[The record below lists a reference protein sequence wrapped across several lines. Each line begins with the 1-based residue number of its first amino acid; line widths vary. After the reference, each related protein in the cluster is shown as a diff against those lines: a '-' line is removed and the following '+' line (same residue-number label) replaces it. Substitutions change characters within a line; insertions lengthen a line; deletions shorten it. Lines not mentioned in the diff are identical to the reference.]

1 MATKKATTAAKK
13 SATAPKTAVKKAA
26 AVKTAAK
33 KVAAKKAVA
42 KKAPARKAVAKKA
55 TTTAKKAAPTHEEIA
70 KLAHHY
76 FSQRGYEHGS
86 HDDDWA
92 RAEKELS

>member
-13 SATAPKTAVKKAA
+13 SATALKTVAKKATAVK
-26 AVKTAAK
+26 TTTQ
-33 KVAAKKAVA
+33 KVAAKKAIA
-42 KKAPARKAVAKKA
+42 K
-55 TTTAKKAAPTHEEIA
+55 KKAAPTHEEIA

-76 FSQRGYEHGS
+76 FSQRGHTHGS
-86 HDDDWA
+86 HHDDWV